1 MAHSIEKL
9 NKYSFDG
16 LKKLRQAVKLRYM
29 SDYPKDFMTDYEA
42 DKVLETLKP
51 ETLEMLHKMAVNK
64 KVITDNGIVK
74 L

>member
-1 MAHSIEKL
+1 
-9 NKYSFDG
+9 
-16 LKKLRQAVKLRYM
+16 M
-29 SDYPKDFMTDYEA
+29 SDYPKEFMTDYEA

-51 ETLEMLHKMAVNK
+51 ETLEMLHKMVVNK

>member
-16 LKKLRQAVKLRYM
+16 LKKLRTAVKLRYM
-29 SDYPKDFMTDYEA
+29 SDYPRDFMTDYEA

-51 ETLEMLHKMAVNK
+51 ETLDMLYKMAVNK
-64 KVITDNGIVK
+64 EVVTDDGIVK

>member
-16 LKKLRQAVKLRYM
+16 MKKLRQVVKLRYM
-29 SDYPKDFMTDYEA
+29 REYPKEFLTDYEA

-51 ETLEMLHKMAVNK
+51 ETLELLYKMATNK
-64 KVITDNGIVK
+64 TVVTDDGIIK

>member
-16 LKKLRQAVKLRYM
+16 LKKLRADVKLRYM
-29 SDYPKDFMTDYEA
+29 KDYPKEFVSDYEA
-42 DKVLETLKP
+42 DKVLEALNP
-51 ETLEMLHKMAVNK
+51 QTLEQLYKMAVNK
-64 KVITDNGIVK
+64 KVVTDDGIIK

>member
-29 SDYPKDFMTDYEA
+29 SDYPKEFMTDYEA

-51 ETLEMLHKMAVNK
+51 ETLEMLHKMVVNK

>member
-51 ETLEMLHKMAVNK
+51 ETLDMLYKMAVNK
-64 KVITDNGIVK
+64 KVVTDDGIVK

>member
-16 LKKLRQAVKLRYM
+16 LKKLRAAVKLRYM
-29 SDYPKDFMTDYEA
+29 KDYPKEFVSDYEA
-42 DKVLETLKP
+42 DKVLEALNP
-51 ETLEMLHKMAVNK
+51 QTLEQLYKMAVNK
-64 KVITDNGIVK
+64 KVVTDDCIIK